1 MKTKKNII
9 SMVVV
14 ILSTTIF
21 LSAVNASDNDSKKK
35 PEVKTGLSMMNESY
49 PDLKIVEIGFHYMP
63 TFYSFDFNK
72 ENGDVIKGSVTLSHG
87 FGGMLAINF
96 SPHIGVQGEIDY
108 YKATQKYKDQSAN
121 YSVDI
126 KYLDIPLMLSLNTNK
141 MARVNLNAVVGPQFG
156 INVGSDVRSS
166 GSTTT
171 ATATVAAKKGDMGA
185 AYGAGLEFALN
196 ESHNVR
202 LDLGYRGF
210 YGFVKM
216 NANKTGN
223 DTYNVLVSANRK
235 TNAAYIRLTFLF

>member
-1 MKTKKNII
+1 
-9 SMVVV
+9 MVVV